1 MHTALRVWEVGVTI
15 GIMWQYSGIL
25 INELLLEVT
34 LHECKT
40 RHICLLSKM
49 QGILWG
55 CEVIFF
61 E

>member
-1 MHTALRVWEVGVTI
+1 MWEVGVTI
-15 GIMWQYSGIL
+15 GIIQQYSGIL

-34 LHECKT
+34 LLECKT
-40 RHICLLSKM
+40 RHICLLGKI